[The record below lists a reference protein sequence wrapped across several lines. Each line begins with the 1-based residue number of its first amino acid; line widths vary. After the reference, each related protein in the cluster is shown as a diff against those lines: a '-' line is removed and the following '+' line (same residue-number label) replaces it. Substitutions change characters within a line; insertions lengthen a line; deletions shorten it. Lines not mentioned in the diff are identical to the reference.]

1 MPSLSFDLSLPEGIV
16 FRSAYLTD
24 LGRRPLVTHTRQG
37 HWLQLETSTPGP
49 YVVRAIL
56 GSALGDLDVVIDAA
70 GEGYAPSASAPNLL
84 VEAIHSRLVRCER
97 RLQRANLSDRD
108 FADLINAREA
118 YARGDFTAAFTS
130 SIRAGDEIEYAA
142 SRKTLAANGRKALFS
157 GALTFGERLGQ
168 WSIGVGPDWP
178 ESAKPPEFT
187 RSLAQREALLP
198 ACEAITLP
206 NFWRWIEP
214 QRWKYRWNVLDDMLD
229 WAEQKKLSVKSFAIF
244 WMGIGGTPIWF
255 RDLTYREQL
264 LAIEQ
269 WTRVLV
275 GRYKGRIIAWETVNE
290 IHDWAFGNPF
300 NWSHRKR
307 AEASR
312 LVNELVGSLDPGK
325 PRVINNCCIWGDYAA
340 SDERR
345 TSWLPG
351 DLPPT
356 SDSPLTFLEYLIQR
370 ETPFEGIG
378 LQYYLPGRD
387 LMECAEQLDRY
398 QALGKDVWITEM
410 GTPGLPTTNQRIET
424 AQITTGSGWRGPW
437 SQSLQADWVRMWYTI
452 ASSRSRVRAL
462 NYWDLDDSRAFVEGA
477 GLIDREGCPKP
488 ALDEIAKL
496 REEFKRK
503 E

>member
-24 LGRRPLVTHTRQG
+24 LGRRPLATRTRQG
-37 HWLQLETSTPGP
+37 RWLQLETSSPGP
-49 YVVRAIL
+49 YMLRATL

-70 GEGYAPSASAPNLL
+70 GEGYLPGSNAPNLL
-84 VEAIHSRLVRCER
+84 VEAIHSRLARCER
-97 RLQRANLSDRD
+97 RLQGAKLAEGN
-108 FADLINAREA
+108 FADLARAREA
-118 YARGDFTAAFTS
+118 YAQGDFISAFTS
-130 SIRAGDEIEYAA
+130 SICAGDEIEYAA
-142 SRKTLAANGRKALFS
+142 SRKALAANGRKAMFS
-157 GALTFGERLGQ
+157 GAITFGERLGQ

-178 ESAKPPEFT
+178 ENTRPPEFT
-187 RSLAQREALLP
+187 RPLAQREALLP
-198 ACEAITLP
+198 ACEAMTLP

-214 QRWKYRWNVLDDMLD
+214 QRWKYRWDVLDEMIE
-229 WAEQKKLSVKSFAIF
+229 WALQKKLAVKSFAIF

-275 GRYKGRIIAWETVNE
+275 GRYKDHVIAWETVNE
-290 IHDWAFGNPF
+290 IHDWGFGNPF

-307 AEASR
+307 AEATR

-340 SDERR
+340 SEERR
-345 TSWLPG
+345 SSWLPG
-351 DLPPT
+351 DLPAA

-387 LMECAEQLDRY
+387 LMECAEQMDRY
-398 QALGKDVWITEM
+398 LALGKDVWVTEM
-410 GTPGLPTTNQRIET
+410 GTPGLPMTGQRVET

-452 ASSRSRVRAL
+452 AAARPRVRAL
-462 NYWDLDDSRAFVEGA
+462 NYWDLEDNRAFVEGA
-477 GLIDREGCPKP
+477 GVIDRAGQPKP
-488 ALDEIAKL
+488 ALDEIRKL
-496 REEFKRK
+496 REEFKLK